1 MAYPVSE
8 RPATAQPNARGSG
21 QSCDP
26 VAGSAVAEPKGLI
39 GQLIAD
45 RYRVEALIGVGGM
58 GSVYRATHVL
68 MRKTVALKTLHPEMT
83 RLPEVVA
90 RFEHEAIAASRIEH
104 TNVAAATDFGRLEDG
119 TFYLILEFVEGE
131 SLRARLARS
140 RRLAFPVCLH
150 IARQI
155 ANALSA
161 AHALGIIHRDLK
173 PENVMLVS
181 RPGITDLAKVLDFGI
196 AKVPLEGTTHG
207 ITTVGTVL
215 GTPAYMSPEQCA
227 GRDSDARSDLYSL
240 GVILYEMSNGHQPF
254 QSDDT
259 LELLSRHLAAPPEPM
274 ERDLPESLTAIITRL
289 LEKNPDERVQSALE
303 LVSMLDAAAQHEHRG
318 SIATLG
324 ARVSGQLLDRSFAL
338 GRMLVSAFSKLH
350 PFLSK
355 VGFWVS
361 TAARRRLRLRQ
372 WTVSLGAL
380 VVAAIVVIG
389 VVAVPLIMRRS
400 ADAVVTAASAELPRG
415 AFPSSNLP
423 RGTKDDFRRQVERI
437 EMLKVYE
444 RTERDWTLVARGYAE
459 LGEWLK
465 CAQSYRSVLALH
477 ATLRSDP
484 LLLNDLLQAAQDP
497 EAQKIVLNLA
507 QTVLGANGVELVWLL
522 WNNVKDQRDQ
532 QDNAEKLRKQL
543 IILSHRARPALRS
556 AIELDYYQTCPALD
570 GIVTRA
576 VKVADQ
582 RSLTALEALN
592 KQTGCGPRQEYDC
605 APCIRADGLLQ
616 NAIARARSTPVPA
629 LGAE

>member
-1 MAYPVSE
+1 VSE
-8 RPATAQPNARGSG
+8 RPSTAKPSAGASS
-21 QSCDP
+21 QSCEPAAD
-26 VAGSAVAEPKGLI
+26 SAIAKPKGLV
-39 GQLIAD
+39 GQLIAE

-104 TNVAAATDFGRLEDG
+104 TNVAAATDFGRLQDG

-140 RRLAFPVCLH
+140 RRLTFPVCLH

-155 ANALSA
+155 ASALSA

-181 RPGITDLAKVLDFGI
+181 RPGITDLVKVLDFGI

-240 GVILYEMSNGHQPF
+240 GVILYEISNGHQPF

-274 ERDLPESLTAIITRL
+274 EPDLPESLTAIITRL
-289 LEKNPDERVQSALE
+289 LEKSPDQRVQSALD
-303 LVSMLDAAAQHEHRG
+303 LVSMLDAAAQHEQRG
-318 SIATLG
+318 SLEALGTLS
-324 ARVSGQLLDRSFAL
+324 RRHLLDASFAL
-338 GRMLVSAFSKLH
+338 GRILVAAFSKLRL
-350 PFLSK
+350 FWSK
-355 VGFWVS
+355 VRFRVS
-361 TAARRRLRLRQ
+361 TAARRRVRLRHR
-372 WTVSLGAL
+372 TVPLGVL
-380 VVAAIVVIG
+380 VAAPIIVIG
-389 VVAVPLIMRRS
+389 VVAVSLLMRRS
-400 ADAVVTAASAELPRG
+400 ADSAVTVASANVSPG

-423 RGTKDDFRRQVERI
+423 RGTKDDFRHQVERI

-444 RTERDWTLVARGYAE
+444 RTERDWTLLARGYAE
-459 LGEWLK
+459 LGEWQK

-477 ATLRSDP
+477 ATLRADP

-507 QTVLGANGVELVWLL
+507 QTVLGTNGVELVWLL
-522 WNNVKDQRDQ
+522 WNNVKDQPQQ

-543 IILSHRARPALRS
+543 VILSHRAKPALRS
-556 AIELDYYQTCPALD
+556 AIELDYYQTCPALE

-576 VKVADQ
+576 AKVADQ
-582 RSLTALEALN
+582 RSLTALEALK

-605 APCIRADGLLQ
+605 APCIRTEGLLQ
-616 NAIARARSTPVPA
+616 NAIARARSIPVPA